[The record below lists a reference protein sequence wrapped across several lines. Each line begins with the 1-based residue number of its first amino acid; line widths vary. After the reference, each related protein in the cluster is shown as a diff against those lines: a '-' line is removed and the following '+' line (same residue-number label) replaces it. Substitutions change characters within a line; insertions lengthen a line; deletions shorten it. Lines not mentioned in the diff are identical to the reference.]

1 MNLKS
6 LYGMIGLEDDLQTQ
20 LVRELTSNFQIEAL
34 YMWSKHETEYPSL
47 QTYCLKVNISSF

>member
-1 MNLKS
+1 
-6 LYGMIGLEDDLQTQ
+6 MIGLEDDLQTQ